1 MANNTDKSVNLTSD
15 VYGINSYV
23 ENVKKKFTPDVGEE
37 TLVLGTFGYLGQ
49 MFSDI
54 IQNTIVMASEFSNE
68 SIPTKAKFEKNIIAH
83 ALGLGIDS
91 ILATPAQFN
100 VLLTFVEDDIEAWA
114 KANPEASNYKNGG
127 WDFTFDRNIPIYIG
141 DFEFHTDYDILIRKT
156 EVKVSGKENTY
167 AYTAKYLIDGN
178 NPNPVSDIEN
188 PYLTSPVTMVVNE
201 QKVIFT
207 SCTLRQVEKNT
218 VYKKILADN
227 SISSKTITFEFEGQL
242 AAFDIDVIEG
252 GVTTHLVPIYEG
264 LTSDD
269 ESIKHFYYSYLDS
282 NVIRIK
288 FDRNSYQ
295 PRINSEVSINIQ
307 TTQGDSGNFVYK
319 PDAWPTYAFESDKY
333 GYNNIGCSIRPIT
346 GESDSGTDK
355 KSIEELKKF
364 IPKEALSRGS
374 ITNLTDLENYFN
386 MINTEDSRLYFYKKR
401 DNALERLYYSFI
413 LMRDALNN
421 VIPMNTIDIKLLKPR
436 GIVVGEYNSVEDI
449 PADNIDIGDYAL
461 VGDDYYIYD
470 GTDWSI
476 TTEENAPN
484 NSDLTLGDDGSKYI
498 FKKGTIVHLNKD
510 TSGDEPVY
518 YASVV
523 PEVPAEI
530 DDKRD
535 FYYTIPYNF
544 VINNS
549 PLYGMYSLTTIDI
562 KKFLDFT
569 YINES
574 CLFQYIATN
583 IHWNRGYSINQNIYE
598 MSLSI
603 EQNTASEDGVNV
615 VKFDDNGNVSHSLI
629 RCIAVLYDAEGNPL
643 RWTEARNVTKIDDV
657 KANVFSFKFYF
668 ATDDKIDVENRIEI
682 SKSINAA
689 DIGLPEVDFA
699 GIEAGSEYKENVNQ
713 FNLYDIGTEEAQL
726 AYFTPNTKCVIHI
739 LTSQGANVEVDSED
753 TSNTIVNKYNNL
765 DKLIP
770 NLDGYIL
777 TNSYTVKSGI
787 DFFYDYSEI
796 TNSVVTVSKEGDNE
810 YFYIQGVPV
819 VKYDYF
825 DKADDD
831 KAIAF
836 SNELIRRKV
845 YIDNTIDILEDA
857 FGVNFKFFNTYGPS
871 KMFTISETS
880 EETVDRINVSLK
892 FRLRLTSNYDT
903 NITNN
908 ITEDIKAYIEDLE
921 SIVSLHIPN
930 LVSEINRK
938 YAASIIYFEFI
949 GINDYGPGTQHLLSQ
964 DMPAELEVPEFVNI
978 HTLKDGKPDITIT
991 LV

>member
-23 ENVKKKFTPDVGEE
+23 ENIKKKFTPEVSEE
-37 TLVLGTFGYLGQ
+37 TLVLGTFGYLGE
-49 MFSDI
+49 MFSNI

-83 ALGLGIDS
+83 ALGLGIED
-91 ILATPAQFN
+91 ILAVPAQFN

-127 WDFTFDRNIPIYIG
+127 WDFTFDRDIPIYIG
-141 DFEFHTDYDILIRKT
+141 DYEFHTDYDILIRKT
-156 EVKVSGKENTY
+156 EVKVSGKENTF

-188 PYLTSPVTMVVNE
+188 PYLTSPVRMIVNE
-201 QKVIFT
+201 QNVIFT
-207 SCTLRQVEKNT
+207 SCLLRQVEKST

-227 SISSKTITFEFEGQL
+227 SISSKTITFDFEGQL
-242 AAFDIDVIEG
+242 AAFDIDVTENG
-252 GVTTHLVPIYEG
+252 TTTHLQPIYEG
-264 LTSDD
+264 LSSDD
-269 ESIKHFYYSYLDS
+269 ESVKHFYYSYLDS

-307 TTQGDSGNFVYK
+307 TTQGDSGNFVYS
-319 PDAWPTYAFESDKY
+319 PDALPVFAFESEKY
-333 GYNNIGCSIRPIT
+333 GYNNISCTIRPVT

-364 IPKEALSRGS
+364 IPKESLSRGS

-386 MINTEDSRLYFYKKR
+386 MVNTEDSKLYFYKKR

-421 VIPMNTIDIKLLKPR
+421 VIPMNTIDIKLLKPT
-436 GIVVGEYNSVEDI
+436 
-449 PADNIDIGDYAL
+449 
-461 VGDDYYIYD
+461 DD
-470 GTDWSI
+470 GQNTTDL
-476 TTEENAPN
+476 A
-484 NSDLTLGDDGSKYI
+484 LGDDGSKYI
-498 FKKGTIVHLNKD
+498 FKKGTILHLNKD
-510 TSGDEPVY
+510 TTGEEPVY
-518 YASVV
+518 LASVV
-523 PEVPAEI
+523 NEVPADI
-530 DDKRD
+530 DDKSD

-562 KKFLDFT
+562 KKFLEFT

-574 CLFQYIATN
+574 CLFQYIATS
-583 IHWNRGYSINQNIYE
+583 IHWNRGYNINQNIYE

-615 VKFDDNGNVSHSLI
+615 VKFDSNNNVSHSLI
-629 RCIAVLYDAEGNPL
+629 RCIAVLYDNEGNPL
-643 RWTEARNVTKIDDV
+643 RWTEARNVTKVDDV

-668 ATDDKIDVENRIEI
+668 ATDDEIDIENRIKI
-682 SKSINAA
+682 SKTVSAEE
-689 DIGLPEVDFA
+689 IGLNVINHSEV
-699 GIEAGSEYKENVNQ
+699 EADESYTENINE
-713 FNLYDIGTEEAQL
+713 FNLYDEGTESPQL
-726 AYFTPNTKCVIHI
+726 AFFTPNTKCVIHI

-753 TSNTIVNKYNNL
+753 TSNTIINKYNDL
-765 DKLIP
+765 DKIVP

-777 TNSYTVKSGI
+777 TNSYTVKAGL

-796 TNSVVTVSKEGDNE
+796 TNSVVTVDRGDDGNE
-810 YFYIQGVPV
+810 YFTVQGVPV

-825 DKADDD
+825 DDTDDD

-871 KMFTISETS
+871 KMFTIDETS
-880 EETVDRINVSLK
+880 GENVDRINISLK

-921 SIVSLHIPN
+921 SIESLHIPN
-930 LVSEINRK
+930 LVSEINQK

-949 GINDYGPGTQHLLSQ
+949 EINGYGPGTQHLLSQ
-964 DMPAELEVPEFVNI
+964 DMHVELEVPEFVNV

>member
-15 VYGINSYV
+15 IYGINSYV
-23 ENVKKKFTPDVGEE
+23 ENVKKKFTPDVSED
-37 TLVLGTFGYLGQ
+37 TLVLGIFGYTGQ
-49 MFSDI
+49 IFSDI

-68 SIPTKAKFEKNIIAH
+68 SIPTKAKFEKNVIAH

-91 ILATPAQFN
+91 ILAIPAQFD

-114 KANPEASNYKNGG
+114 KANPSISNYKNGG
-127 WDFTFDRNIPIYIG
+127 WDFTFDRDIPIFIG

-156 EVKVSGKENTY
+156 EVKVSGKENSY

-188 PYLTSPVTMVVNE
+188 PYLTSPVRMTVNE
-201 QKVIFT
+201 QNIIFT
-207 SCTLRQVEKNT
+207 SCTLRQVEKST

-227 SISSKTITFEFEGQL
+227 SISSKTITFDFEGQL
-242 AAFDIDVIEG
+242 AAFDIDVTEG
-252 GVTTHLVPIYEG
+252 GVTTHLQPIYEG
-264 LTSDD
+264 LSPDN
-269 ESIKHFYYSYLDS
+269 EAIRHFYYSYLDS

-319 PDAWPTYAFESDKY
+319 PDALPVFAFESDKY
-333 GYNNIGCSIRPIT
+333 GYNNIGCTIRPVT
-346 GESDSGTDK
+346 GESESGNNK

-364 IPKEALSRGS
+364 IPKESLSRGS
-374 ITNLTDLENYFN
+374 ITNLADLENYFN
-386 MINTEDSRLYFYKKR
+386 MLNTKDSRLYFYKKR

-413 LMRDALNN
+413 LMRNALNN
-421 VIPMNTIDIKLLKPR
+421 VVPMNTIDVKLLKPKD
-436 GIVVGEYNSVEDI
+436 GEESNGLI
-449 PADNIDIGDYAL
+449 
-461 VGDDYYIYD
+461 
-470 GTDWSI
+470 
-476 TTEENAPN
+476 
-484 NSDLTLGDDGSKYI
+484 LGDDGSKYI
-498 FKKGTIVHLNKD
+498 FKKGAILHLNKIID
-510 TSGDEPVY
+510 GDNVRY
-518 YASVV
+518 IASVV
-523 PEVPAEI
+523 DSVPEGI
-530 DDKRD
+530 DDKSD

-544 VINNS
+544 VINSS

-562 KKFLDFT
+562 KKFLEFT

-574 CLFQYIATN
+574 CLFQYIATS
-583 IHWNRGYSINQNIYE
+583 IHWNRGYAINQNIYE

-643 RWTEARNVTKIDDV
+643 RWTEARNVTKIDEV

-668 ATDDKIDVENRIEI
+668 NTNDKIDIENRIEI
-682 SKSINAA
+682 AKTLRSEDA
-689 DIGLPEVDFA
+689 GLPV
-699 GIEAGSEYKENVNQ
+699 IEHGDPADTGAEYYPNANE
-713 FNLYDIGTEEAQL
+713 FNLYDIGTTTPQL

-739 LTSQGANVEVDSED
+739 LTSQGSNIEFDSED
-753 TSNTIVNKYNNL
+753 KTTDIVNRFNNL
-765 DKLIP
+765 DKIVP

-777 TNSYTVKSGI
+777 TNSYTVKGDI

-796 TNSVVTVSKEGDNE
+796 TNSVVTVGKEGEDE
-810 YFYIQGVPV
+810 YFTVQGVPV
-819 VKYDYF
+819 IKYDYF
-825 DKADDD
+825 DKNNDD
-831 KAIAF
+831 KAIEL

-871 KMFTISETS
+871 KMFTISETGP
-880 EETVDRINVSLK
+880 ERVDRINTSLV

-921 SIVSLHIPN
+921 SIESLHIPN
-930 LVSEINRK
+930 LVSTINKK
-938 YAASIIYFEFI
+938 YEASIVYFEFL
-949 GINDYGPGTQHLLSQ
+949 GINGYGPGTQHLLSQ
-964 DMPAELEVPEFVNI
+964 NMPAELEVPEFVNI
-978 HTLKDGKPDITIT
+978 HTLPDGKPDITIT